1 MLSGRT
7 STVTEWIP
15 ISDRLPEQ
23 DGKYLITTDKY
34 AVKISHFYMT
44 PSYVGFTECDN
55 KHAIAWM
62 DFPKAYSPDKDIW
75 ILEEFSIGHI
85 AMEEAIRL
93 WCKAKK
99 IDLLSNKDFTALVSS
114 KLKKK

>member
-1 MLSGRT
+1 MDGQMA
-7 STVTEWIP
+7 EWIP

-23 DGKYLITTDKY
+23 DGKYLITTDKF
-34 AVKISHFYMT
+34 AVKISHFYVT
-44 PSYVGFTECDN
+44 PKYIGFTECDN

-62 DFPKAYSPDKDIW
+62 EFPKEYRPDKDIW
-75 ILEEFSIGHI
+75 ILEQYSLGHI

-93 WCKAKK
+93 WCKSKK